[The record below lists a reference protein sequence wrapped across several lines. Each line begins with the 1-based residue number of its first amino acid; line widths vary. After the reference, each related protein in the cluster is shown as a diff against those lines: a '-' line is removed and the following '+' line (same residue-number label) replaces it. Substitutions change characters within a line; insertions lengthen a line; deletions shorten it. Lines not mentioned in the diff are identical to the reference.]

1 MIDILC
7 FTGVLH
13 VWIDMADFESVFVS
27 LLELS
32 GRETFI
38 WLSKIIPVH
47 NTFLLVSKWHNTSQH
62 FSFYVQFEGDEGV
75 FSLSTEQMV
84 LVW

>member
-1 MIDILC
+1 MWVGVLGGDWKKCAGISSQFLIGISIVLFGWTGVLHEMIDILG

-38 WLSKIIPVH
+38 WLSKIIPD
-47 NTFLLVSKWHNTSQH
+47 S
-62 FSFYVQFEGDEGV
+62 
-75 FSLSTEQMV
+75 
-84 LVW
+84 